1 MHTTVLIQ
9 AIVQTL
15 AFFAAVIFIPAIFF
29 KWIVKSLSWGA
40 AVLCSIFSLFL
51 PVLIL
56 TNNYIEIQQVVEMG
70 AAWGLPYIV
79 EFSSAAWA
87 FTLGSVASSLF
98 VVIQLIQ
105 GRGKKIGVSLLG
117 FMCLSA
123 ALSLLALFG
132 VPAVFYGDSVD
143 MNLANTFFVFE
154 VLITL
159 FFSGVYYVF
168 SDKSR
173 EVYWL

>member
-15 AFFAAVIFIPAIFF
+15 AFFAAVIFVPAIFF
-29 KWIVKSLSWGA
+29 KWIVKSLSWGSA
-40 AVLCSIFSLFL
+40 TLCSVFSLFL

-56 TNNYIEIQQVVEMG
+56 SNNYLEIQQVVEMG
-70 AAWGLPYIV
+70 TAWGLPHVV

-87 FTLGSVASSLF
+87 FTLGSVAASF
-98 VVIQLIQ
+98 VVVIQLIQ
-105 GRGKKIGVSLLG
+105 GRGKKIGIDILG
-117 FMCLSA
+117 FMCLSVV
-123 ALSLLALFG
+123 LSLLGLFG
-132 VPAVFYGDSVD
+132 VPSVLYGDSVD

-159 FFSGVYYVF
+159 FFSGVYFVF

-173 EVYWL
+173 EVYWS